1 MAIVVPAG
9 GQLKATA
16 QQLLDLAD
24 SPRDVR
30 TTGNGLEFEVP
41 DELADRYHGVMF
53 QARDQGSHS
62 ADTRKVITDEPDAA
76 SARPVKRRGRTPRV
90 DLEG

>member
-30 TTGNGLEFEVP
+30 TIGNGLEFEVP
-41 DELADRYHGVMF
+41 DELADRYHGITFEPEPV
-53 QARDQGSHS
+53 
-62 ADTRKVITDEPDAA
+62 TDEPDVAP
-76 SARPVKRRGRTPRV
+76 ARPVKRRGRAPRV

>member
-1 MAIVVPAG
+1 MAIVVPAP
-9 GQLKATA
+9 GQLKGTA
-16 QQLLDLAD
+16 RALLDLAD

-41 DELADRYHGVMF
+41 DELADRYHF
-53 QARDQGSHS
+53 RDPVHTP
-62 ADTRKVITDEPDAA
+62 APVTDKTPDVAP
-76 SARPVKRRGRTPRV
+76 ARPVKRRGRAPRV